1 MHLTTLTLDQVR
13 SYPHLDLSL
22 QPGVTLIQGDNAQG
36 KSNLL
41 EAIYVLAV
49 LRTPRA
55 ATDGELIAWDAP
67 APPVA
72 RIAGVAETQEGVVQ
86 VEIAIAARTDAQGR
100 IVRGQSGA
108 PLTGKRVRLN
118 GIVRRSTDIIGA
130 IGAVLF
136 TTLDIE
142 IVTGAPSTRRRFL
155 DLAIAQS
162 DHAYAR
168 ALRQYERALTQRN
181 ALLKRIAQGEAT
193 ADQLSPWNDAFATAG
208 SVLVAGRALAVLEL
222 QERAPGY
229 QARLSDPSG
238 SHSESLALRYR
249 PALGQAALPDLLSSA
264 TVESQLRAAMAAQR
278 PREMAAGTSLV
289 GPHRDDLE
297 ILLND
302 RPAAAYA
309 SRAQQRSVALSLRL
323 AEADLLR
330 FRQREEPILLLDDV
344 FSELDPGRREAVAEA
359 LGRAEQVLVT
369 SADPTPIA
377 GILPPCVATYHLRNG
392 AVSPI

>member
-1 MHLTTLTLDQVR
+1 MHLTRLTLDQVR

-22 QPGVTLIQGDNAQG
+22 QPGVTLIQGDNARG

-41 EAIYVLAV
+41 EAIYVLAA
-49 LRTPRA
+49 LRSPRT

-72 RIAGVAETQEGVVQ
+72 RIAGVAATQQGDVQ

-108 PLTGKRVRLN
+108 PLASKRVRLN

-142 IVTGAPSTRRRFL
+142 IVTGAPSTRRRYL

-193 ADQLSPWNDAFATAG
+193 ADQLSPWNDAFATVG
-208 SVLVAGRALAVLEL
+208 SVVVAGRARAVQEL
-222 QERAPGY
+222 HTRAPVY
-229 QARLSDPSG
+229 QTRLGEHSG
-238 SHSESLALRYR
+238 SHGESLALRYR
-249 PALGQAALPDLLSSA
+249 PALGHAALPDLLSSA
-264 TVESQLRAAMAAQR
+264 IIESHLRTAMAAQR
-278 PREMAAGTSLV
+278 PRETAAGTSLV

-297 ILLND
+297 ILLNG

-309 SRAQQRSVALSLRL
+309 SRAQQRSIALSLRL

-330 FRQREEPILLLDDV
+330 SRQREEPILLLDDV
-344 FSELDPGRREAVAEA
+344 FSELDPGRRGAVAEG
-359 LGRAEQVLVT
+359 LRRAEQVLVT
-369 SADPTPIA
+369 TADPGPIV
-377 GILPPCVATYHLRNG
+377 GILPPCVATYRLRNG
-392 AVSPI
+392 ALVPI